1 VIVLWYLRIAQREKP
16 SKSHGRTLR
25 GRLFRILEGDCPR
38 RERQSGR
45 GADQRGLRCC
55 STPETDP
62 ATAPVLP
69 IASRAPREKP
79 EKCRDKKSKGMVG
92 KSIESECLRRER
104 QSGVK
109 LTKRGLRYGTPERP
123 TTHKQQPPPS
133 ARQEVFCQ
141 ATWAF
146 NQGRYARNGHNVNN
160 DGYCIEP
167 DLLTA
172 RPPATR
178 KRA

>member
-1 VIVLWYLRIAQREKP
+1 MIVLWYLRIAQREKP

-25 GRLFRILEGDCPR
+25 GRLFRILEDDCPR

-92 KSIESECLRRER
+92 KNIESECLRRER

-109 LTKRGLRYGTPERP
+109 LTKRGLRYGTR
-123 TTHKQQPPPS
+123 TTALRIPRSGLRVRSSAGASLAVVVHS
-133 ARQEVFCQ
+133 ARLSLRSSNLAAVLAC
-141 ATWAF
+141 
-146 NQGRYARNGHNVNN
+146 GPLRVS
-160 DGYCIEP
+160 C
-167 DLLTA
+167 
-172 RPPATR
+172 
-178 KRA
+178 